1 MVVLG
6 NNEKQ
11 QLAFRQKIFGN
22 LLNNKNNI
30 DNQSNSNTNLSIKT
44 VSLKGSNKSHSPKS
58 KNNVEMPEDKKISK
72 KISSEK
78 RFKIMLSN

>member
-1 MVVLG
+1 M
-6 NNEKQ
+6 

-30 DNQSNSNTNLSIKT
+30 DNQSNSNTNLGIKT

-58 KNNVEMPEDKKISK
+58 KNNIEKPKIRKLLKKYLL
-72 KISSEK
+72 K
-78 RFKIMLSN
+78 RD

>member
-1 MVVLG
+1 MVVLE

-22 LLNNKNNI
+22 LLNSKNNI
-30 DNQSNSNTNLSIKT
+30 DNYSNSNTNLSIKT
-44 VSLKGSNKSHSPKS
+44 VSLKGSNKSHPPKS
-58 KNNVEMPEDKKISK
+58 KNNIGKPKNKKISK

-78 RFKIMLSN
+78 R

>member
-6 NNEKQ
+6 NNPKQ

-22 LLNNKNNI
+22 LINSKNNI

-58 KNNVEMPEDKKISK
+58 KNNIEKPKITKLLKKYLLKRDKK
-72 KISSEK
+72 
-78 RFKIMLSN
+78 LC